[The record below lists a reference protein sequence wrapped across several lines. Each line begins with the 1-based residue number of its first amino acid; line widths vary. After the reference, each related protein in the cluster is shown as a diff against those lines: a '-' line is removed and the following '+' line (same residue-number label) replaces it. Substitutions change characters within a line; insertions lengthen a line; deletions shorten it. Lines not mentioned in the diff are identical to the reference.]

1 MSPLSD
7 CCHGLWRLTL
17 SVSSRRPASPV
28 TLVSAG
34 EEATTRAADAVDPLR
49 PAPLLSRR
57 KRPTGEPATALGERA
72 GVTGERLFVVGES
85 AIAVK
90 LGETGAGS
98 LLPRF
103 AAAAAAAAAV
113 EAASRSLTSSAT
125 GAAADARFS
134 KRKVDFMAA

>member
-1 MSPLSD
+1 M
-7 CCHGLWRLTL
+7 
-17 SVSSRRPASPV
+17 

-103 AAAAAAAAAV
+103 SAAAAAAAV

-134 KRKVDFMAA
+134 KGKVDVMAA